1 MTNRDHIPPIRECST
16 MKAYPTPMLK
26 PLYPFLLGAGIS
38 FYLFSNVAKSM
49 SQAPAYV
56 NDPRNP
62 YREVKKH

>member
-1 MTNRDHIPPIRECST
+1 